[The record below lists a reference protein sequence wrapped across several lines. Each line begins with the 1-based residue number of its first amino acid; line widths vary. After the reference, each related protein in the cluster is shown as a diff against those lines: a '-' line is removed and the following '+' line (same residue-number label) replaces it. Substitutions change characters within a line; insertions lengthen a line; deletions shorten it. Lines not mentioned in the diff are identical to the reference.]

1 MADSDSILIS
11 TKKVLN
17 IGTEH
22 SVYDLDTIMHINATF
37 SIINQLGIG
46 PADGFFIE
54 DELAKWE
61 DLQVPANQLSMIK
74 TYIFLKVGLLFDPPG
89 TSFLIEAKN
98 KQLAEYEWRLSLNRE
113 ALVFNPAE
121 PEEV

>member
-22 SVYDLDTIMHINATF
+22 SVYDLDIIMHINATF